1 MEQEDVASVNRTE
14 MGVERENEQRRNDH
28 YDRAQGIQTETEKG
42 QGMGK
47 KERFRSV
54 QRDQEGEKKSNGLE
68 NREGEEKRA
77 REQDRGGEKGKK
89 GEPGGQ
95 GDIARNN
102 WAGSRIEK

>member
-1 MEQEDVASVNRTE
+1 MTE
-14 MGVERENEQRRNDH
+14 HRAYRQRQKKDREWERKKGSDL
-28 YDRAQGIQTETEKG
+28 YKETKKG
-42 QGMGK
+42 K
-47 KERFRSV
+47 
-54 QRDQEGEKKSNGLE
+54 KKSNGLE